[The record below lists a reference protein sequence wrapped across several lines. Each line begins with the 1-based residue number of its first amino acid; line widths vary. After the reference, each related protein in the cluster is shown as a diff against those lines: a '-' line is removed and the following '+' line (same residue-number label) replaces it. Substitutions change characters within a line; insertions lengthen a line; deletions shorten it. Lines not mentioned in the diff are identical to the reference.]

1 MSSPWDAFDATLRG
15 ISRADDWEP
24 TGSPLVQKRRRP
36 DGSYETRPTPQEGR
50 EPAVAPEP
58 KASPG
63 DVALEAVAGLPL
75 RSAGLV
81 ADIAAP
87 VAAAENWVRDSVRG
101 AGRQGARNQLV
112 ELVKRDPSALE
123 SAKVA
128 ARLIPGTDPD
138 RPGLPAAVRPRDEQH
153 IENPLS
159 GAVAANRE
167 ALLQKAVAAGLPPAV
182 AAQLDNLQLQ
192 QAFAITLVAAD
203 PATVL
208 GAKPGAAVEGAGEL
222 ARLAGAP
229 ARRFA
234 ETTPEEAALLARR
247 AKVMAGMPAAEL
259 PREVPHVGPVGLAGD
274 EAEQLQRLGLRAP
287 PGPAEELAQRS
298 LAIGERAAAEPASH
312 PFAQVDETMRMLG
325 IGPPAPPPFL
335 ASAPAESV
343 PTIAVHPPAAVGTV
357 PTPGGQTALTTGTK
371 HAVTRAERAAVGL
384 PEVERLARS
393 ESGTWEEAKAL
404 YEQDPGH
411 ARALAQQVAEKPR
424 PLTPVE
430 NDLLL
435 HDRMHLTLDYREALA
450 AEADALKTGDLEAA
464 ALAGIRRQS
473 IAAARDASDQA
484 LDRAG
489 TEWGRAGRAR
499 QKLIAEDY
507 SALAL
512 DRRYTVANGGAE
524 APAPVRQKLAEISAR
539 LEEAQARAAAAE
551 ERAMELEAQR
561 VVAYQARQGA
571 RAARGSSRGTT
582 RAALDAEN
590 DALTKAFAARASTP
604 RAGLDPELAGILA
617 KKAKNRIQAG
627 VTNLQD
633 LVDGIYTEAKPF
645 LSDLE
650 PRDVRD
656 VIAGSGP
663 RAEQAARQAA
673 TGDLPRLRREARV
686 LNALEDI
693 RGRLQD
699 PHLAPDLRGKLEAEA
714 QRWESEAAKLGP
726 GRGPLSD
733 LERLGAAKKRAGA
746 AVSDLEQQLASG
758 EIRPRAARAPLPA
771 DEALHAAR
779 AEVARLRRQADRI
792 IGVREA
798 ANRTGFEKAMD
809 WTAGWGRFLKLS
821 GLFATPQ
828 KLLAAASTRALIL
841 RPIEELAGAGVS
853 KLPVVTR
860 FAAEAPIEGGG
871 SLSAI
876 AKSYAKFFSRESWEE
891 AKGVLRHG
899 EGAFD
904 LAAGRDHFNPGV
916 PEWLDY
922 PGRGHG
928 AIKAPAKISAYY
940 FAMEKQAGHLLKTGE
955 GEQLLNPLTQ
965 RVMDGKARAYAY
977 DEIYMGDHR
986 LVERFNRSLGP
997 MPNESPLE
1005 KMSKTAVRT
1014 QLPIVK
1020 VPTNFVTDVT
1030 HYAFGL
1036 PKSATKMGRVISKG
1050 RKALAD
1056 EAASNLGEVVRAGL
1070 KLSAPGEAEL
1080 IMRQLKKGLIGAPL
1094 FALAAAGL
1102 IKAGGYFVPGQHRRP
1117 TDLQPGEIEVGD
1129 VRIPHMVLH
1138 QGAFEIIQSGN
1149 AVFREKDIAQGLS
1162 NAFWGN
1168 MEQVPFYETTARA
1181 VRDARQDWTRP
1192 VGEWLRGMS
1201 IPPDVQ
1207 RLARVLDQRGEHDL
1221 SEKILQEAGWK
1232 HIDARRRKAR
1242 GGIVEQLGEEEMLGI
1257 PGLRQKVR

>member
-1 MSSPWDAFDATLRG
+1 MANRIIT
-15 ISRADDWEP
+15 
-24 TGSPLVQKRRRP
+24 
-36 DGSYETRPTPQEGR
+36 
-50 EPAVAPEP
+50 
-58 KASPG
+58 
-63 DVALEAVAGLPL
+63 
-75 RSAGLV
+75 SAGEG
-81 ADIAAP
+81 AASFPELGSTLAPFLGGGPSGSAMVPEQDTPESPFP
-87 VAAAENWVRDSVRG
+87 VEAY
-101 AGRQGARNQLV
+101 
-112 ELVKRDPSALE
+112 
-123 SAKVA
+123 
-128 ARLIPGTDPD
+128 PD
-138 RPGLPAAVRPRDEQH
+138 
-153 IENPLS
+153 
-159 GAVAANRE
+159 
-167 ALLQKAVAAGLPPAV
+167 
-182 AAQLDNLQLQ
+182 
-192 QAFAITLVAAD
+192 F
-203 PATVL
+203 
-208 GAKPGAAVEGAGEL
+208 GAKPGSFLDIKGGRADIHRQYEAAKEAQRELPYPSPTASALADTVGEGLGFMIPLGESGGA
-222 ARLAGAP
+222 ARAAEKAASRGGERVAAP
-229 ARRFA
+229 IVRDIAQH
-234 ETTPEEAALLARR
+234 TPEEAALLARR
-247 AKVMAGMPAAEL
+247 AKVMSGMPAEL

-274 EAEQLQRLGLRAP
+274 EAEQLQRLGLRAA
-287 PGPAEELAQRS
+287 PGPAGDLAQRS
-298 LAIGERAAAEPASH
+298 LAIGEEAAAEQASH

-325 IGPPAPPPFL
+325 IEPPA
-335 ASAPAESV
+335 APSMANARGLNTV
-343 PTIAVHPPAAVGTV
+343 DPPAAVSTV
-357 PTPGGQTALTTGTK
+357 PTTGVQTATTTGTK
-371 HAVTRAERAAVGL
+371 HSVTRAERAAAGL

-393 ESGTWEEAKAL
+393 ESATWEEAKAL

-424 PLTPVE
+424 QLSDVE

-435 HDRMHLTLDYREALA
+435 HDRMHLTLDYREALS
-450 AEADALKTGDLEAA
+450 AEADALKAGDSEAA
-464 ALAGIRRQS
+464 ALAAVRRQS

-489 TEWGRAGRAR
+489 TVWGRAGRAR

-507 SALAL
+507 SALTL
-512 DRRYTVANGGAE
+512 DRRYTVANGAE
-524 APAPVRQKLAEISAR
+524 APAPVRQKLAEISAK

-551 ERAMELEAQR
+551 ERAMKLEAQR

-582 RAALDAEN
+582 RAVLDAEN
-590 DALTKAFAARASTP
+590 DALTKVFAARASTP

-633 LVDGIYTEAKPF
+633 LVDGLYTEAKPY
-645 LSDLE
+645 LAELE

-663 RAEQAARQAA
+663 RAEQAARQAVE
-673 TGDLPRLRREARV
+673 GDLPRLRQKARV
-686 LNALEDI
+686 LNALEDV

-699 PHLAPDLRGKLEAEA
+699 PRLAPDLRGKLEAEA
-714 QRWESEAAKLGP
+714 QRWEAEAAKLGP

-733 LERLGAAKKRAGA
+733 PERLGAAKKRAGA

-792 IGVREA
+792 IAVREA

-828 KLLAAASTRALIL
+828 KILAAASTRALIL
-841 RPIEELAGAGVS
+841 RPIEELASAGVS
-853 KLPVVTR
+853 KLPVVTH

-871 SLSAI
+871 SLSAV

-904 LAAGRDHFNPGV
+904 LAAGKDHFNPGV
-916 PEWLDY
+916 PEWMDY

-997 MPNESPLE
+997 MPNESLLE

-1036 PKSATKMGRVISKG
+1036 PKSATKMGRVISRG

-1056 EAASNLGEVVRAGL
+1056 EAASNLGDVVRAGL

-1102 IKAGGYFVPGQHRRP
+1102 IKAGGYFVPGQHRRA

-1192 VGEWLRGMS
+1192 VGEWVRGMS

-1232 HIDARRRKAR
+1232 HIESRRRKAR
-1242 GGIVEQLGEEEMLGI
+1242 GGILEQLGEEEMLGI